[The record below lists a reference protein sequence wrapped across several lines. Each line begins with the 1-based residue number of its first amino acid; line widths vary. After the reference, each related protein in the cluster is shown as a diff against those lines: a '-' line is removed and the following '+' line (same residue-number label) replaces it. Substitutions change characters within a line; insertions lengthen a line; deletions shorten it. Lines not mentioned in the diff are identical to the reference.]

1 MKKIKIVVG
10 AVFMM
15 LAAIVPSII
24 SAAASC
30 GETVSQNTAEA
41 LRAVSYEQ
49 DETIGELLKPSYY
62 SATDKLNK
70 KNEIALRDKRPINE
84 VTDEEVIRELNKDNV
99 QVMSFGE
106 AFADVQ
112 SQIGQII
119 QRVVDSTNGA
129 EEKGADFFTNKILQ
143 NKEKLLIGLTY
154 LERLYDFEMGG
165 HNIRDVLLYE
175 PGEYGVRADV
185 VDWLIKIG
193 SAGGNTLKLSN
204 SANVF
209 GWNKLFFD
217 VTTSMSLDEF
227 LEQNREKWIS
237 NTPMNEWF
245 VQESRADIVERPS
258 SWDTSADTGL
268 YRKLYDG
275 AASRSYILPLLTVS
289 EDSVYVISTSTTITY
304 GIVDCYVDRK
314 LKDSDPVRYAEQREQ
329 FRQQLEQA
337 AGQQRE
343 FIDLW
348 YRLAKPEKR
357 AQLLSS
363 RIVYDSLRIYS
374 ETSTDSRT
382 EWSTKFGSETSV
394 GVREFITPLNM
405 YTTFFFSD
413 GMADGANVRYYLSK
427 ALTERGL
434 ATYSHELTHLLVSS
448 LMLNGYGARDGMQAE
463 VYTRGMFEPYELNDP
478 PVFNL
483 NLIYDRTSNQER
495 FHNAV
500 PGRFQ
505 DETDLQEYMQ
515 GILDVIYTLD
525 YTEADVMLEKSPEDK
540 KKWFHKL
547 EQVEDTDNRSKP
559 GEAGSKHHVDSVR
572 ELTLEEAKQL
582 NTLSDL
588 IGNSILVSR
597 YEVNGTQTT
606 GTLKNNGYYVV
617 PLFSANYAGVQN
629 DKGVSGDVMIRRQA
643 FELLA
648 EFGYYGGM
656 VPYISNQYK
665 QEAVS
670 EQTLLS
676 DTYILNKIFGGEY
689 GTMADFKR
697 EMFQKRI
704 EKVGELKP
712 VTITW
717 ENQKV
722 TIQNFASLREL
733 MREAVESDLKN
744 VTALPSG
751 SNNIR
756 AQQTKVELLKAEIFR
771 AYLLQTDDFERTI
784 YRDGQEPIEPTPE
797 PVETAEPTGQPT
809 QKPPV
814 DPTEKPTDPEETKTP
829 WPSETPSEPSPTQKP
844 PVDPTEKPTDPE
856 ETKTPWPSQTPWE
869 PSPTQKPPVDPTEKP
884 TDPEETKTPWPS
896 QTPWEPS
903 PTQKPPVDP
912 TEKPTDPEETET
924 PWPSQTP
931 WEPSPTQK
939 PPVDPTEKPTAPD
952 KTPVPQPSS
961 TPLPALESSQP
972 LPAVV
977 PPVEQTV
984 QKDLLLPKVSSA
996 KTSQVIRWKAVGQA
1010 EGYEVYRARSNGKWK
1025 RIRTVGKKVR
1035 RVKCTGLKKGTRYK
1049 YYVAAYK
1056 IIGGKRVILTKSL
1069 PVYSVTR
1076 GGKYGNVSKLRI
1088 KVSTV
1093 NVRTGQKIRLNVRV
1107 SGKKMKKADKKVRYV
1122 LTDPSVAK
1130 VSKKGTVT
1138 GLRRGTCYLYCI
1150 TQNGLYKRIKVNAK

>member
-1 MKKIKIVVG
+1 M
-10 AVFMM
+10 
-15 LAAIVPSII
+15 
-24 SAAASC
+24 
-30 GETVSQNTAEA
+30 
-41 LRAVSYEQ
+41 
-49 DETIGELLKPSYY
+49 
-62 SATDKLNK
+62 
-70 KNEIALRDKRPINE
+70 
-84 VTDEEVIRELNKDNV
+84 
-99 QVMSFGE
+99 
-106 AFADVQ
+106 
-112 SQIGQII
+112 
-119 QRVVDSTNGA
+119 
-129 EEKGADFFTNKILQ
+129 
-143 NKEKLLIGLTY
+143 
-154 LERLYDFEMGG
+154 
-165 HNIRDVLLYE
+165 
-175 PGEYGVRADV
+175 
-185 VDWLIKIG
+185 
-193 SAGGNTLKLSN
+193 
-204 SANVF
+204 
-209 GWNKLFFD
+209 
-217 VTTSMSLDEF
+217 
-227 LEQNREKWIS
+227 
-237 NTPMNEWF
+237 
-245 VQESRADIVERPS
+245 
-258 SWDTSADTGL
+258 
-268 YRKLYDG
+268 
-275 AASRSYILPLLTVS
+275 
-289 EDSVYVISTSTTITY
+289 
-304 GIVDCYVDRK
+304 DCYVDRK

-844 PVDPTEKPTDPE
+844 PVDPTENPTDPE
-856 ETKTPWPSQTPWE
+856 ETK
-869 PSPTQKPPVDPTEKP
+869 
-884 TDPEETKTPWPS
+884 
-896 QTPWEPS
+896 
-903 PTQKPPVDP
+903 
-912 TEKPTDPEETET
+912 T